1 MSPFQA
7 LYGRSCRTLL
17 QWDQPREKQVF
28 APDILLK
35 AEENIKMVRKNM
47 KISHQG
53 NEVMQTQEEES

>member
-1 MSPFQA
+1 
-7 LYGRSCRTLL
+7 
-17 QWDQPREKQVF
+17 VF

-35 AEENIKMVRKNM
+35 AEENIKMVQENL